1 MNKQPTQNLAQDT
14 RGAVLIVGI
23 VFGVLLVGAL
33 WHVAGIGDAIAW
45 RERAQDA
52 ADAGAFEN
60 AVWNARGMNVIVAI
74 NIVMSLVLA
83 VLVIWRTILILVT
96 VALVVAAILCVV
108 TLGTGC
114 GFAGAVAR
122 VEGFMLRNDSKVA
135 NNVVRILSAMN
146 AAQVA
151 VATATPL
158 VGLGAGSLNTQ
169 AGYGVSLA
177 ATESASLL
185 PSVNPKGIETLAR
198 CFKGA
203 KAGKI

>member
-1 MNKQPTQNLAQDT
+1 MSDASTTRALAPNLANDS
-14 RGAVLIVGI
+14 RGAILVI
-23 VFGVLLVGAL
+23 GVVAGALLVGAL

-60 AVWNARGMNVIVAI
+60 AVWHARGMNVIVAI

-114 GFAGAVAR
+114 GFTSAVAR
-122 VEGFMLRNDSKVA
+122 VEQFMLKNDAKVA
-135 NNVVRILSAMN
+135 DNVIRVLTAMSA
-146 AAQVA
+146 AEIA
-151 VATATPL
+151 VAS
-158 VGLGAGSLNTQ
+158 VC
-169 AGYGVSLA
+169 
-177 ATESASLL
+177 LL
-185 PSVNPKGIETLAR
+185 YTSPSPR
-198 CFKGA
+198 DS
-203 KAGKI
+203 